1 MVNNPAPKAAIV
13 CGPNKGW
20 SFSGTAALVLW
31 LFVAAAAWPQNSGV
45 SGLSLYS
52 HAVQSSPAQRMREMQ
67 QFLSSAPDSSL
78 RIDALEVL
86 VWDAMQLRDSVA
98 RRRWS
103 YELLKLSP
111 NNALARAA
119 MVSDQQLDAN
129 RGPKQIEDFQES
141 LSALNQLHKPE
152 GMIPAE
158 FSLIKQQTYVEL
170 SGAIGL
176 AYLAWKDYAAAQT
189 YLRPAVSVRP
199 NDSRYVYAL
208 ATALL
213 QARHPDTANGFWY
226 LARAVNLTVGTPE
239 GVRIAQFA
247 RDSYTRNGGSNADWN
262 QFVAVTSF
270 GRPGNVNAAAY
281 NGSVARATPSLRKA
295 PPVIAAAVPPLP
307 SRASS
312 DLHDEV
318 ASRPQRSLPPAT
330 DPVSLG
336 ILVQT
341 SLLKGENRKAI
352 VFGLTDL
359 ARHLRDNDEAFIM
372 AFSDQLDFQ
381 QDLTSQDKLL
391 EEALDEIRPKS
402 GAALVDGVAF
412 AVAHLDRVGR
422 NKNRVLLVISD
433 GRNDAH
439 LENGASPLNSQY
451 ADVRINCIA
460 VNAGRGTDATFLQH
474 LAQYSGGKMS
484 YAADPQQV
492 RLATSQIA
500 QSMGIAF
507 PQ

>member
-1 MVNNPAPKAAIV
+1 
-13 CGPNKGW
+13 
-20 SFSGTAALVLW
+20 
-31 LFVAAAAWPQNSGV
+31 
-45 SGLSLYS
+45 
-52 HAVQSSPAQRMREMQ
+52 MREMQ

-78 RIDALEVL
+78 RLDALEVL
-86 VWDAMQLRDSVA
+86 VWDGIQMHDSAA

-103 YELLKLSP
+103 SELLSVSP
-111 NNALARAA
+111 ANPLGRAA
-119 MVSDQQLDAN
+119 IASDQQLASN
-129 RGPKQIEDFQES
+129 GNPKRIQDLQVP
-141 LSALNQLHKPE
+141 LSNFSKLHRPE

-158 FSLIKQQTYVEL
+158 FALLKEQTYVEL

-176 AYLAWKDYAAAQT
+176 AYLSQKEYSAAQT
-189 YLRPAVSVRP
+189 YLRPAVSIRP
-199 NDSRYVYAL
+199 NESRYVYAL
-208 ATALL
+208 AIALL
-213 QARHPDTANGFWY
+213 QAQNPDTAKGFWY
-226 LARAVNLTVGTPE
+226 LARAVNLTAGTSD
-239 GVRIAQFA
+239 GARIAQFA

-270 GRPGNVNAAAY
+270 GTPSKVNAMAAY
-281 NGSVARATPSLRKA
+281 NGSVARSAPSLRKA
-295 PPVIAAAVPPLP
+295 PPVIAAAVPTLP

-312 DLHDEV
+312 DLHDEA
-318 ASRPQRSLPPAT
+318 ASRPQRRLPPAN

-336 ILVQT
+336 ILIQT
-341 SLLKGENRKAI
+341 SLLKGENREAI

-402 GAALVDGVAF
+402 GAALLDGVAF
-412 AVAHLDRVGR
+412 AVGHLDRVGK
-422 NKNRVLLVISD
+422 NKNRALFVISD

-439 LENGASPLNSQY
+439 LENGSPPLSWQHG
-451 ADVRINCIA
+451 DVRINCIA
-460 VNAGRGTDATFLQH
+460 VNARRGTDPTFLQR
-474 LAQYSGGKMS
+474 LAQYSGGRMS
-484 YAADPQQV
+484 YAADPQQLRV
-492 RLATSQIA
+492 ATSQIA